1 MNSTFDAVIVIT
13 VVCGLLMVV
22 GGMVLLYKGTITLKD
37 SNPDEAIRVEFKHM
51 INVTTR
57 YPALALFVIGLV
69 FTVVALYFAQ
79 SEGLPP
85 FTIDGTLQAEDPA
98 DATVI
103 ISFPVYN
110 GTPDSNGTI
119 KRTVHPV
126 FDNITYEVSVPGY
139 NSPIRGSMLIK
150 DVRDGVLSMKDLK
163 PSGQRQENKLKRDK
177 IIAAPGLPAPDSEK
191 KF

>member
-37 SNPDEAIRVEFKHM
+37 SNPDEAIQVEFKHM

-79 SEGLPP
+79 SEGLPDSQSMELYKP
-85 FTIDGTLQAEDPA
+85 TIQPMRQSLFHFQCITARRIRMARSNEQSIQCLTTL
-98 DATVI
+98 
-103 ISFPVYN
+103 
-110 GTPDSNGTI
+110 
-119 KRTVHPV
+119 RTRFRCPG
-126 FDNITYEVSVPGY
+126 IVP
-139 NSPIRGSMLIK
+139 RF
-150 DVRDGVLSMKDLK
+150 
-163 PSGQRQENKLKRDK
+163 
-177 IIAAPGLPAPDSEK
+177 AGLC
-191 KF
+191 

>member
-1 MNSTFDAVIVIT
+1 
-13 VVCGLLMVV
+13 
-22 GGMVLLYKGTITLKD
+22 
-37 SNPDEAIRVEFKHM
+37 M

-79 SEGLPP
+79 SESLPP

-150 DVRDGVLSMKDLK
+150 GCTRWGFINERSETFWTKTR
-163 PSGQRQENKLKRDK
+163 GQVET
-177 IIAAPGLPAPDSEK
+177 G
-191 KF
+191 